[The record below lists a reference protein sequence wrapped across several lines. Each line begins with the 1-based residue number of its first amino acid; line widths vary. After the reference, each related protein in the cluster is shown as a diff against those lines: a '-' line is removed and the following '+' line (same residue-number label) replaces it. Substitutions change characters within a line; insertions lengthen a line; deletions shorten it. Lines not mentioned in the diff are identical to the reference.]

1 MAGFSASMALADL
14 DYIAPSQAC
23 IKPEVVRAQ
32 RAQGAVGIHGVD
44 APEPE
49 AIKITL
55 QDCLACSG
63 CVTTAETML
72 VTSQSRPQI
81 ETVFAGADETTP
93 VPWSV
98 VVSVSDQ
105 SAASLAAHVGVSM
118 HEAFQL
124 ISGFAR
130 HVLRANYVTDTR
142 WAQLLSVQQTTQEF
156 LRRVNTGSGPLPLI
170 ASTCPGWVCYV
181 EKTHPDLLPH
191 VCTAMSPLAIAGRYI
206 KQYVAANATR
216 PPADVDPE
224 GVTAG
229 DLRAR
234 TYHISVQPC
243 FDRKLE
249 AARGDFAGED
259 YARDTDCV
267 LGTQEL
273 LDWMLEV
280 DATLPWRAPLD
291 SAMEPLRPA
300 VEAPSEATTLE
311 GSGGYHQHIFAE
323 VGRLVAGTA
332 APPEAI
338 RYQTKRN
345 ANHRLATVDG
355 ITMPES
361 GKPLICGVVY
371 GFQHI
376 QNLARGLKRRMA
388 STPDYAFIEA
398 MACPDGCLNGGAQIR
413 CEDRTKH
420 HERLRVVQAAFEE
433 FTAQASAQAPLGAV
447 AGPFTS
453 ASAYRDW
460 IGADAASQEAAA
472 ALTTTLHDRKA
483 EMALQDTVA
492 ASLKW

>member
-1 MAGFSASMALADL
+1 
-14 DYIAPSQAC
+14 
-23 IKPEVVRAQ
+23 
-32 RAQGAVGIHGVD
+32 VGIHGVD

-81 ETVFAGADETTP
+81 EAVFAGTDEVTP
-93 VPWSV
+93 QPWSV

-105 SAASLAAHVGVSM
+105 SAASLAAHMGVSM
-118 HEAFQL
+118 FEAYQV

-130 HVLRANYVTDTR
+130 TILHADYVTDTR
-142 WAQLLSVQQTTQEF
+142 WAQLLSLQQTTQEF
-156 LRRVNTGSGPLPLI
+156 LRRVNTQSGPLPLI
-170 ASTCPGWVCYV
+170 VSSCPGWVCYV
-181 EKTHPDLLPH
+181 EKTHPDLLPN

-206 KQYVAANATR
+206 KQYVAASATQV
-216 PPADVDPE
+216 PASAGIDPAA
-224 GVTAG
+224 VSAA
-229 DLRAR
+229 DRQSR

-249 AARGDFAGED
+249 AARGDFTGDE
-259 YARDTDCV
+259 YGRDTDCV

-273 LDWMLEV
+273 LDWMMEV
-280 DATLPWRAPLD
+280 DPSLPWRAALD
-291 SAMEPLRPA
+291 SSMEPLRPQ

-323 VGRLVAGTA
+323 VGRAIRGSP
-332 APPEAI
+332 APPEMI
-338 RYQTKRN
+338 QYQVKRN
-345 ANHRLATVDG
+345 ANHRLATIEG
-355 ITMPES
+355 ITMPET

-376 QNLARGLKRRMA
+376 QNMTRGIKRRMA
-388 STPDYAFIEA
+388 STPDYAFVEA

-413 CEDRTKH
+413 AEDRTKH
-420 HERLRVVQAAFEE
+420 HERLKAVQAAFEE
-433 FTAQASAQAPLGAV
+433 FTVQASAQQPPGDDAR
-447 AGPFTS
+447 PFTS
-453 ASAYRDW
+453 VSAYRDW
-460 IGADAASQEAAA
+460 IGAGPESAEAAA